1 MREPNLPLCERYLK
15 LCIQQKL
22 LLLGTHD
29 FVQRNFVAYQ
39 VGRRESF
46 LNNNS
51 SNNNNND
58 QASSKIF
65 FVENCLSVERQL
77 SSTAKKDLTLIIRV
91 RSSLGRGVRWLE
103 WVGGGGATLGEKK
116 HSYFYSCVALYP
128 NHLLDRNHYSI
139 MAFRRSAVSR
149 KFRLKSY
156 SKMLTG
162 CNKPRVN

>member
-103 WVGGGGATLGEKK
+103 WVGGGGATLGEKTFIFLFMRGAI
-116 HSYFYSCVALYP
+116 SQSFARSQS
-128 NHLLDRNHYSI
+128 LLNYGFSSK
-139 MAFRRSAVSR
+139 RRF
-149 KFRLKSY
+149 KKIP
-156 SKMLTG
+156 SKKLFK
-162 CNKPRVN
+162 NVNRVQ